1 VGQDGLKAATDV
13 LDTEGTNFQSMSQSF
28 GEALSRLQDNLTRLE
43 GDGTPPWGDDDI
55 GEKFGVVYT
64 GVRDGMYQSMDSLST
79 RLGDIGDALQNM
91 AKNHDSNE
99 TFTNALMEQQQAD
112 EQVQG
117 GLIKRLAPPTTA
129 AV

>member
-1 VGQDGLKAATDV
+1 MPQGGLKTATDV
-13 LDTEGTNFQSMSQSF
+13 LDSEGSNFTSMGQSF
-28 GEALSRLQDNLTRLE
+28 SDALTRLQDNLTRLE

-64 GVRDGMYQSMDSLST
+64 GVRDGMYQSMEYLST
-79 RLGDIGDALQNM
+79 KLGAIGDALQTM
-91 AKNHDSNE
+91 GQNHDSNE
-99 TFTNALMEQQQAD
+99 SFTNALMQQEQAD

-117 GLIKRLAPPTTA
+117 TSIEQFKSPNV